1 MTPATALPFY
11 TLGVELQLLASVELP
26 AYPGSTLHGG
36 FGHALMAVSKELY
49 GQVFA
54 PENESGDGQIRPY
67 LFKVDTLQKR
77 QYEYGDT
84 LSFDLTL
91 LGDRTACVQDV
102 IAALFVWQNL
112 GLGTARAPF
121 RITRIVLK
129 QPEERLLWFQ
139 GQQFHLPEPSTLNH
153 VLQHAEHDV
162 GEWPANGVYLE
173 TCSPWHLK
181 HKRAPLSDAPDAAML
196 CQHIQ
201 RRFNTLCA
209 LYGAQLQPITQ
220 RADTLPALTGSSVT
234 QDKLSR
240 YSRKDKRRQQI
251 DGLHGSW
258 CYEGELSE
266 LLPWLVVGQ
275 IIGVGNKTTFG
286 FGRYRWSL
294 YQSTKPHAA
303 QSVA

>member
-1 MTPATALPFY
+1 MIPATALPFY
-11 TLGVELQLLASVELP
+11 TLGVQLELLAPVELP
-26 AYPGSTLHGG
+26 AYLGSTLHGG
-36 FGHALMAVSKELY
+36 FGHALMAVSKALY

-67 LFKVDTLQKR
+67 LFKVDTLHKR
-77 QYEYGDT
+77 QNKCGDT

-102 IAALFVWQNL
+102 IAALFRWQNL
-112 GLGTARAPF
+112 GLGTARASF

-129 QPEERLLWFQ
+129 QPEERLVWFH
-139 GQQFHLPEPSTLNH
+139 GQQFHLPQASTLNH
-153 VLQHAEHDV
+153 VLQHGEHHV
-162 GEWPANGVYLE
+162 GEWPANGVCLE
-173 TCSPWHLK
+173 TRSPWHLK
-181 HKRAPLSDAPDAAML
+181 HKRELLSSAPDAAMF

-201 RRFNTLCA
+201 RRFNTLCE

-220 RADTLPALTGSSVT
+220 SAVTLPTLTHSNVT
-234 QDKLSR
+234 QGKLLR

-251 DGLHGSW
+251 DGLNGSW

-266 LLPWLVVGQ
+266 FLPWLIVGQ

-286 FGRYRWSL
+286 FGHYRWSL
-294 YQSTKPHAA
+294 FQSNTPHAA
-303 QSVA
+303 QSAA